1 VLRYL
6 LIGALLWVA
15 WRAVSRTSWLA
26 ALRGEPERK
35 RLPGRAPHEVLGVA
49 RDAPVEEA
57 KRAYHALVRQVHPD
71 KTEGLSP
78 ELKRLAESRTAELN
92 EAFDAF
98 KRSRRE

>member
-1 VLRYL
+1 MRFL
-6 LIGALLWVA
+6 LIGALVWVA
-15 WRAVSRTSWLA
+15 WRALSRSSWLVS
-26 ALRGEPERK
+26 LRGEPERP

-49 RDAPVEEA
+49 RDAPVDEA

-92 EAFDAF
+92 AAFEDF
-98 KRSRRE
+98 KRSRRK